1 MSGYSFVRD
10 GHPSRHQVKFEDND
24 LDSIESN
31 GNDVNMDP
39 LGQQDAATNEADEQ
53 MNEAGRSS
61 GDGPNPA
68 FNITTNR
75 TGDEPET
82 PKDGLVLGG
91 GQTIKLMLVPDKP
104 PAPPPAPAKEKKPH
118 PQAKMKKFWKNF
130 DPEYTGKVTRV
141 LPDRLTEKDLSA
153 VTLVGEIAHKAVK
166 SYEDAKASCIRDVKR
181 IIKECRASNQKY
193 TDSHWDIERDL
204 KITRIRDCLD
214 GLIIEDDDKEYP
226 ADAKRVTD
234 IFDEPKFYVNGV
246 SYDDIL
252 QGSAG
257 DCWFLAAIST
267 LSCNQEFIDRVCVI
281 QDQAVG
287 VYGFVFHRDGEWHQC
302 IIDDKLY
309 LRAPAYD
316 ESGDVVLGQY
326 GIRRPDQEDQYQE
339 LFQRGSKSLYFAQ
352 CRDQN
357 ETWVSLLEKAYAKAH
372 GDYASISGGQT
383 GEAIEDLTG
392 GVTTEI
398 YTTNILDTDEF
409 WKNELSR
416 IGKDF
421 VFSCAAARW
430 REWRPYLVANEKIR
444 EERRSGI
451 VSQHAYAVLDTYEG
465 HGQRLV
471 KIRNPWGRKEW
482 TGAWSD
488 GSKEWTAEWLT
499 RLNHQFGDDG
509 IFWMTYKDMLSKYK
523 YIDRTRI
530 FGPDWHV
537 AQQWMSVQVPWST
550 LDYQTNHFSITV
562 PEDTDAVIVLSQ
574 LDERYFKGLQGKYNF
589 TLQFRV
595 QKDDDDEEE
604 YLSRSKMNYEL
615 IRSVNVE
622 VHLTKGTYSVLV
634 KVEAHATGRDE
645 VENVIRKNI
654 HRRDKIT
661 QIGKLYDLAHQKGQ
675 LPSPSSSGATSTSA
689 SGTSTPVP
697 LGARTPS
704 SSSVSS
710 APAAADEG
718 KQDSD
723 DNEKDPNR
731 NPWNASCVVGLR
743 VYSKQPELELKVV
756 VPSKEDIHE
765 MPTLDRDDVAKSAL
779 DEMQA
784 VAEKVDEVVGDKKEG
799 DGEGED
805 GQEENDEAKPDE
817 EETKKAIAENG
828 RLHVET
834 DDDDE
839 EDDDE
844 EEEGSE
850 GSDDNDDEE

>member
-1 MSGYSFVRD
+1 MSPRPPFVRD
-10 GHPSRHQVKFEDND
+10 GHPDRAPRVIYQDGDCDESASIDFEMKRKRTASANAGSDNAQARQAHND
-24 LDSIESN
+24 IDITAHPT
-31 GNDVNMDP
+31 GN
-39 LGQQDAATNEADEQ
+39 E
-53 MNEAGRSS
+53 
-61 GDGPNPA
+61 PA
-68 FNITTNR
+68 V
-75 TGDEPET
+75 

-104 PAPPPAPAKEKKPH
+104 PAPPPPPAKEKKPH

-141 LPDRLTEKDLSA
+141 LPDRITEKDLSA
-153 VTLVGEIAHKAVK
+153 VTLVGEIAHKAIK
-166 SYEDAKASCIRDVKR
+166 SYEDAKEACIRDVKR
-181 IIKECRASNQKY
+181 IIKECRAANQKY

-214 GLIIEDDDKEYP
+214 GLVIDDDDKEHP

-234 IFDEPKFYVNGV
+234 IFDEPKFYVNGA

-257 DCWFLAAIST
+257 DCWFLAAISA
-267 LSCNQEFIDRVCVI
+267 LGCNQEFIDRVCVI

-316 ESGDVVLGQY
+316 ESGDVVLTQY

-398 YTTNILDTDEF
+398 YTTNILDPEAF
-409 WKNELSR
+409 WKDELSR

-430 REWRPYLVANEKIR
+430 REWRPYLVANEKVR

-451 VSQHAYAVLDTYEG
+451 VSQHAYAVLDVYEG

-499 RLNHQFGDDG
+499 RLSHQFGDDG
-509 IFWMTYKDMLSKYK
+509 IFWMTYKDMLCKYK

-550 LDYQTNHFSITV
+550 LDYQTNHFSIDV

-574 LDERYFKGLQGKYNF
+574 LDDRYFKGLQGKYNF
-589 TLQFRV
+589 TMQFRV

-604 YLSRSKMNYEL
+604 YLSRSKLNYEL
-615 IRSVNVE
+615 VRSVNVE
-622 VHLTKGTYSVLV
+622 LHLTKGTYTVLI
-634 KVEAHATGRDE
+634 KVEAQATSRGE
-645 VENVIRKNI
+645 VEDVIRKNI

-675 LPSPSSSGATSTSA
+675 LPIASSTSGSGVSSASA

-697 LGARTPS
+697 GGVRTPASAAS
-704 SSSVSS
+704 STASVSE
-710 APAAADEG
+710 AAKKDE
-718 KQDSD
+718 D
-723 DNEKDPNR
+723 DIEKDPNR

-743 VYSKQPELELKVV
+743 VYSKHSDLGLKVI
-756 VPSKEDIHE
+756 VPSKDDINE
-765 MPTLDRDDVAKSAL
+765 MPTLDRDDVAKSAM
-779 DEMQA
+779 DEVQA
-784 VAEKVDEVVGDKKEG
+784 VADKVGEKKEG
-799 DGEGED
+799 DDEEHTGDEEATTTDQSSTKHSVKRPKAVEESDNDDDED
-805 GQEENDEAKPDE
+805 DEDE
-817 EETKKAIAENG
+817 EE
-828 RLHVET
+828 
-834 DDDDE
+834 E
-839 EDDDE
+839 EDDD
-844 EEEGSE
+844 
-850 GSDDNDDEE
+850 DDDVE

>member
-1 MSGYSFVRD
+1 MWYMLYLAKDPEYFENGIYSTLFSSSALPEASPPRLFVLD
-10 GHPSRHQVKFEDND
+10 GHVFRKQFEHVDDDHITFIVETTSRLSLLD
-24 LDSIESN
+24 LTIAGEMASCQEVYQKNAPRTRTEEESKPAFHIEAKPT
-31 GNDVNMDP
+31 GN
-39 LGQQDAATNEADEQ
+39 E
-53 MNEAGRSS
+53 
-61 GDGPNPA
+61 PNPP
-68 FNITTNR
+68 N
-75 TGDEPET
+75 G
-82 PKDGLVLGG
+82 GLVLGG
-91 GQTIKLMLVPDKP
+91 GRTIKLMLVPDRQTT
-104 PAPPPAPAKEKKPH
+104 PPPPPKEKPH
-118 PQAKMKKFWKNF
+118 PQTKMKKFWKNF
-130 DPEYTGKVTRV
+130 DPEYVGKVTRV
-141 LPDRLTEKDLSA
+141 LPDRIGESDLTAKL
-153 VTLVGEIAHKAVK
+153 LGETAHRAAQ
-166 SYEDAKASCIRDVKR
+166 SYENAKENCIRDVKR
-181 IIKECRASNQKY
+181 IIKECHAANQKY

-214 GLIIEDDDKEYP
+214 GLVVDPDDKQYP

-234 IFDEPKFYVNGV
+234 IFEDPKFYVDGV
-246 SYDDIL
+246 SYDDML

-257 DCWFLAAIST
+257 DCWFLAAISA
-267 LSCNQEFIDRVCVI
+267 LGCNAEFIERVCVI
-281 QDQAVG
+281 QDQTVG

-326 GIRRPDQEDQYQE
+326 GVRRANQEDQYQE
-339 LFQRGSKSLYFAQ
+339 LFQRGSQSLYFAQ

-398 YTTNILDTDEF
+398 YTTNILDPEAF
-409 WKNELSR
+409 WRDELSR

-451 VSQHAYAVLDTYEG
+451 VSQHAYAVLATYEG

-488 GSKEWTAEWLT
+488 GSKEWTAEWLQ

-530 FGPDWHV
+530 FGPEWHV
-537 AQQWMSVQVPWST
+537 AQQFMSVQVPWST
-550 LDYQTNHFSITV
+550 LDYQQNYFSIDV

-574 LDERYFKGLQGKYNF
+574 LDDRYFKGLQGKYNF

-595 QKDDDDEEE
+595 QKDSQDEEE
-604 YLSRSKMNYEL
+604 YLARSKMNYEL
-615 IRSVNVE
+615 VRSVNVE
-622 VHLTKGTYSVLV
+622 VPLTKGTYTVLV
-634 KVEAHATGRDE
+634 KVEATESRRED
-645 VENVIRKNI
+645 VEQVIRNNI

-675 LPSPSSSGATSTSA
+675 LPSLSSSLCSSPATSG
-689 SGTSTPVP
+689 SGTSTPTTSGGSP
-697 LGARTPS
+697 IQHPPS
-704 SSSVSS
+704 NSGSSPM
-710 APAAADEG
+710 AG
-718 KQDSD
+718 QQKD
-723 DNEKDPNR
+723 DPEEKDPNR

-743 VYSKQPELELKVV
+743 VYSKQADLGLKVV
-756 VPSKEDIHE
+756 VPSKEEIDETKH

-779 DEMQA
+779 DEVQA
-784 VAEKVDEVVGDKKEG
+784 AAGKGDDDADETG
-799 DGEGED
+799 DGESGSGAGGEAVT
-805 GQEENDEAKPDE
+805 QDE
-817 EETKKAIAENG
+817 ETTKQ
-828 RLHVET
+828 
-834 DDDDE
+834 
-839 EDDDE
+839 
-844 EEEGSE
+844 
-850 GSDDNDDEE
+850 SD